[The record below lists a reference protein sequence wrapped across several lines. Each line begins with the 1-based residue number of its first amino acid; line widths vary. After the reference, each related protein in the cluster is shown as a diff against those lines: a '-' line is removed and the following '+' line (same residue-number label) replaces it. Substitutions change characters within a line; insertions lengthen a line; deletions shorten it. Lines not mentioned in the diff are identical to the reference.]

1 MCRDTLD
8 SRTRGHWR
16 PLPHFGAQGRVQSN
30 NVTLD
35 EMECGGKVGFAL
47 PDLVIYAHCHSIIH
61 SVTSSYTVGF
71 ALPDLVIYAQCHS
84 IIHSVTSSYT
94 VGFAL
99 PDLVIYA
106 SVTSSYIVSHHH
118 TQLAS
123 RSQTLS
129 YTHSVTSSYIVS
141 HHHTQLASRSQTLS
155 FSCDAPATRY
165 LGWPA
170 SSSSRSKGTTYLD
183 EITVSHHHT

>member
-129 YTHSVTSSYIVS
+129 
-141 HHHTQLASRSQTLS
+141 

>member
-1 MCRDTLD
+1 VCRDTLD

-71 ALPDLVIYAQCHS
+71 ALPDLVIYAQCHI

-99 PDLVIYA
+99 PDLVIFLRRTSDKIPWVA
-106 SVTSSYIVSHHH
+106 SLVLLAVEGHHIP
-118 TQLAS
+118 
-123 RSQTLS
+123 RRD
-129 YTHSVTSSYIVS
+129 HSVTSSYIVS
-141 HHHTQLASRSQTLS
+141 HHHTQLASTQHTWTRSPA
-155 FSCDAPATRY
+155 APAPPQPR
-165 LGWPA
+165 LPFPSLSA
-170 SSSSRSKGTTYLD
+170 QK
-183 EITVSHHHT
+183 

>member
-1 MCRDTLD
+1 VCRDTLD

-71 ALPDLVIYAQCHS
+71 ALPDLVIYA
-84 IIHSVTSSYT
+84 
-94 VGFAL
+94 
-99 PDLVIYA
+99 

-129 YTHSVTSSYIVS
+129 FSCDAPDLVIYASVTSSYIVS